1 MSIKPDIAP
10 SRNRN
15 GRVLTAIVPSVLMI
29 VAGARAIVLP
39 LETGEVLTTLVGWL
53 LVLNGATDVA
63 YAWLTRDGAGHR
75 LARVLVGP
83 GIVCVIA
90 GGYVLL
96 HRLTGFAPLTFVWL
110 IYLIGKSL
118 LGFVLAFR
126 LRPLPGERWLYFDGI
141 ANTLILGI
149 VLLGIWIMWPVASM
163 RVSGILV
170 GTSMLFS
177 GVARLMVSLSP
188 RGEVG
193 PIHQPFHD
201 IE

>member
-1 MSIKPDIAP
+1 MNSNIGIIREVGWSIMSVAMIA
-10 SRNRN
+10 
-15 GRVLTAIVPSVLMI
+15 
-29 VAGARAIVLP
+29 AGACAIVLP
-39 LETGEVLTTLVGWL
+39 PETGEGLTTLVGWL

-63 YAWLTRDGAGHR
+63 YAWRTRDGGGHR
-75 LARVLVGP
+75 LARILVGP

-90 GGYVLL
+90 GGYVQL

-110 IYLIGKSL
+110 IYLLGKSL
-118 LGFVLAFR
+118 LALVLSFR
-126 LRPLPGERWLYFDGI
+126 LRPLPAESWLHFDGI

-149 VLLGIWIMWPVASM
+149 VLVGIWTMWPVASM
-163 RVSGILV
+163 RVIGILV
-170 GTSMLFS
+170 GISMLFS